1 MRESLLL
8 FSALGARGK
17 RSAPLCCVL
26 GGAQPEGEGLDQS
39 ADIADGSAP
48 STPPVVPPA
57 A

>member
-1 MRESLLL
+1 
-8 FSALGARGK
+8 
-17 RSAPLCCVL
+17 VL